1 MQLDDFQKTGK
12 YQGSWLGFRPTGSE
26 KGAIT
31 VVEVASGHAQTVPGV
46 VVGIQEVLLSNSR
59 KHTISV
65 CSNLATFR
73 DDLQKT

>member
-12 YQGSWLGFRPTGSE
+12 YQGSWLGFRPTGSAKE
-26 KGAIT
+26 SIT

-59 KHTISV
+59 KQVFAVT
-65 CSNLATFR
+65 
-73 DDLQKT
+73 